1 MYPEIVIFVVP
12 LLIGYVLTFLKI
24 EALHEFTEN
33 IHIWLN
39 RHLRNIHSGKSK
51 TSKIERVTTAPLYS
65 LFITINDLTSNI
77 SNIGVKSGIRIAAYL
92 YLIGFLIFIFM
103 ILGHFLFLLALI
115 TISILLALLVVRYIS
130 KGRKKVTSKGISGKH
145 FEGQSITFV
154 ESIWPLFRTRV
165 TKEKV
170 EELFD
175 VEKIEVDYEG
185 DIFAFDLSSPS
196 AVRIKIG
203 CVDKNGGIY
212 DTRKETPEKIGS
224 IDTLGRVIDERRLDI
239 DDLFH

>member
-1 MYPEIVIFVVP
+1 MFPEIIIFVVP
-12 LLIGYVLTFLKI
+12 FLVGSVLAFLNI
-24 EALHEFTEN
+24 DALHELTGN
-33 IHIWLN
+33 IHEWLN
-39 RHLRNIHSGKSK
+39 RRYRNIQSGKSK
-51 TSKIERVTTAPLYS
+51 ISKVARFTIGPLYS

-77 SNIGVKSGIRIAAYL
+77 GNIGVKSGIRIGAYL

-103 ILGHFLFLLALI
+103 TLGHFLFLLALI
-115 TISILLALLVVRYIS
+115 TIGILSALLVVRHIS
-130 KGRKKVTSKGISGKH
+130 RGRKEVSSKGISGKH

-170 EELFD
+170 EDLFE

-185 DIFAFDLSSPS
+185 DIFAFDLSSPF

-212 DTRKETPEKIGS
+212 DTRKETPEKIGT
-224 IDTLGRVIDERRLDI
+224 IDTLGRVIDERRLRKN
-239 DDLFH
+239 DLFH

>member
-1 MYPEIVIFVVP
+1 MYPEIIIFVVP
-12 LLIGYVLTFLKI
+12 LIVGYVLTFLKI

-39 RHLRNIHSGKSK
+39 RRYRNIQSGKNH
-51 TSKIERVTTAPLYS
+51 TSKVARFTIGPLYS

-77 SNIGVKSGIRIAAYL
+77 GNIGIKSGLRIGAYL
-92 YLIGFLIFIFM
+92 YLIGFLIFILM
-103 ILGHFLFLLALI
+103 TLGHFLLLLAFI
-115 TISILLALLVVRYIS
+115 AIGILSALLVVKHVS
-130 KGRKKVTSKGISGKH
+130 KGRKEVTSKGISSKH
-145 FEGQSITFV
+145 FEGQSLTFV
-154 ESIWPLFRTRV
+154 ESIWPLFRTRM

-196 AVRIKIG
+196 TVRIKIG

-212 DTRKETPEKIGS
+212 DTRKETPEKIGR